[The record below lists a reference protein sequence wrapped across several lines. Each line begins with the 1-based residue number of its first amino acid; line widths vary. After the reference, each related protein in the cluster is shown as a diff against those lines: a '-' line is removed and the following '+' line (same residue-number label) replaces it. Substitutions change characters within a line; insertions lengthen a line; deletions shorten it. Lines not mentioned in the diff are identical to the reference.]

1 MLSDTKY
8 RTFKERWL
16 SGLKRLPRKQLS
28 QEIGIVGSN
37 PTLSSTLLASGYTM
51 NARWILLLILSCT
64 SSSLLGMTY
73 DNRFFPLLDKPIRRH
88 ENPGFFFRLQPF
100 VMFAHDSSIR
110 EEEFD
115 DENSHLFDMEGGLYY
130 SSLHDS
136 IKLSGKS
143 SELLVHPDLL
153 LRCRNLWWSRPGRLD
168 SAGLALRWYYSL
180 TNHWE
185 IGGSSLLMGARS
197 RFTTFLRTPGDIVL
211 TPGDKSDIQTSQSRF
226 MDLAGIKSF
235 LWTKFGVG
243 DTDLY
248 LRFGAHKD
256 YFLRCKTLDAGI
268 KLGMIAPTGVQH
280 ELDNP
285 ASLPFGGNGHWGLYF
300 DGAVDSELKDDL
312 FAGFNLRFIHRFRDT
327 KSIRVPLLKQGIA
340 DRTDSTSVSDSSDGT
355 RDFKNLPLSFAPHIK
370 RVRVDSGFTFV
381 FSPYV
386 GFGDL
391 RDGFG
396 VQIGYTLILHNH
408 DRLSPRE
415 DDEFPLIDRELFQHR
430 SEWNREYVT
439 VSLMYDLAK
448 DREYRGRA
456 PLLSLD
462 VDIPVD
468 ILASKQSF
476 KTYAVSLRIEWD
488 LW

>member
-1 MLSDTKY
+1 
-8 RTFKERWL
+8 
-16 SGLKRLPRKQLS
+16 
-28 QEIGIVGSN
+28 
-37 PTLSSTLLASGYTM
+37 M
-51 NARWILLLILSCT
+51 NARWIYLLILACT
-64 SSSLLGMTY
+64 SSSLMGMTY

-88 ENPGFFFRLQPF
+88 EDACFFYRLQPF
-100 VMFAHDSSIR
+100 IMFAHDSSIR

-130 SSLHDS
+130 NALHDS
-136 IKLSGKS
+136 ITLSGKS
-143 SELLVHPDLL
+143 SQPLVHPDLL
-153 LRCRNLWWSRPGRLD
+153 IRGKNLWWSRPGRLD
-168 SAGLALRWYYSL
+168 SAGLAFRWYYNL
-180 TNHWE
+180 TKNIE

-211 TPGDKSDIQTSQSRF
+211 TPGDKSDIQTSQTQF
-226 MDLAGIKSF
+226 MDLSGIRSF
-235 LWTKFGVG
+235 LWTKFGLG
-243 DTDLY
+243 DTDFY
-248 LRFGAHKD
+248 LRLGTHKK
-256 YFLRCKTLDAGI
+256 YFLRCKTIDAGI
-268 KLGMIAPTGVQH
+268 KLGMIAPTGVKH
-280 ELDNP
+280 EIGNP
-285 ASLPFGGNGHWGLYF
+285 ASLPFGGNGHWGLYV

-327 KSIRVPLLKQGIA
+327 KDIRLPLLKKGVP
-340 DRTDSTSVSDSSDGT
+340 DRTEDTEESESM
-355 RDFKNLPLSFAPHIK
+355 RDFKGLPLSFAPFIK
-370 RVRVDSGFTFV
+370 RERIDPGFTFV

-396 VQIGYTLILHNH
+396 VQIGYTLILHSH
-408 DRLSPRE
+408 DRLAPRRE
-415 DDEFPLIDRELFQHR
+415 GEFPLIDRELFQHR

-448 DREYRGRA
+448 DQEYRGRA

-468 ILASKQSF
+468 VLASKQSF
-476 KTYAVSLRIEWD
+476 RTYAVSLRIEWD